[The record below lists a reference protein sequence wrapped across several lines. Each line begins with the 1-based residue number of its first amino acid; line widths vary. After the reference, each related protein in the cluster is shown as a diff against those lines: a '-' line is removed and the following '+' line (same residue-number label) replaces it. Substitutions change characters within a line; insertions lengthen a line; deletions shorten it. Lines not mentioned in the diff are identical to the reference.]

1 MSPILSR
8 AGFSF
13 GFGKRKVSS
22 IPPVEI
28 SFTASNYNPAAN
40 VTSTL
45 SWSVLNSTSV
55 SINQGIGSVAAS
67 GSNGQSSSNQTKTFI
82 LTAIGLDGIT
92 YTSSLSI
99 TWAAPPVQIT
109 FTSTGY
115 VQANQAAYL
124 YWTVLNSTSVS
135 INQGIGSVASSGL
148 NGPLFATGVT
158 RTYILTA
165 IGLDTLTYTSSVSI
179 TWNQRQDD

>member
-1 MSPILSR
+1 MAPLLARLGLGRS
-8 AGFSF
+8 GF

-67 GSNGQSSSNQTKTFI
+67 G
-82 LTAIGLDGIT
+82 
-92 YTSSLSI
+92 
-99 TWAAPPVQIT
+99 
-109 FTSTGY
+109 
-115 VQANQAAYL
+115 
-124 YWTVLNSTSVS
+124 
-135 INQGIGSVASSGL
+135 L
-148 NGPLFATGVT
+148 NGPIFATGVT

-179 TWNQRQDD
+179 TWGQRQDD